1 MNDSRASP
9 GPTEA
14 SVSTQVQELRP
25 SLAIKGG
32 EPSVVRGWLGVP
44 IRVWVILGSMT
55 VLFVA
60 LYWTSLERLWKHTNP
75 INGTK
80 EWAHA
85 IFVPVVGIY
94 YLYIHL
100 DELMK
105 TKVKPLVGL
114 DFTPTRFLSVG
125 VLIAIGLVLWF
136 AVPLLPGPFE
146 AYGNWFKILGKGAI
160 GLALFVALFDWGVG
174 TLLAG
179 LLIYTAGV
187 SPLSNDLI
195 KDFGMIM
202 SVFGAVLTIGGWGIM
217 RIAWF
222 PCVFL
227 LAIPPWPD
235 TIYQKIAIPLQN
247 IASAVGVL
255 VMTICGIDAERN
267 GTTMAMYRG
276 GVKVGEL
283 NVATACSGIKSLMTF
298 VSLGAALAFL
308 SNRPLWQKLFITAST
323 VPIAIFCN
331 AMRVGGQGLLDYY
344 VSHEWS
350 SGFAHMFAGVVFLLP
365 GFLMILGLIWALDK
379 LFIDVDD
386 EAAEEPA
393 VKSGSPIVAEAK
405 P

>member
-1 MNDSRASP
+1 MPDTLS
-9 GPTEA
+9 
-14 SVSTQVQELRP
+14 
-25 SLAIKGG
+25 
-32 EPSVVRGWLGVP
+32 RGWLGVP
-44 IRVWVILGSMT
+44 VRVWVILGCMSA
-55 VLFVA
+55 LFIG

-94 YLYIHL
+94 YLYLHL
-100 DELMK
+100 DELMRC
-105 TKVKPLVGL
+105 KVKPLVGL
-114 DFTPTRFLSVG
+114 DFTPARFISA
-125 VLIAIGLVLWF
+125 AIVAAMGAGLWF
-136 AVPLLPGPFE
+136 VVPHLGGPFTV
-146 AYGNWFKILGKGAI
+146 YGNWFQILGKAFI
-160 GLALFVALFDWGVG
+160 GLAVFVTLFDWGVG

-179 LLIYTAGV
+179 LLAYTAGV
-187 SPLSNDLI
+187 TPLSNDLI
-195 KDFGMIM
+195 KDFGMIL
-202 SVFGAVLTIGGWGIM
+202 SVFGAVLTIGGWQIM

-227 LAIPPWPD
+227 FAIPPWPD

-247 IASAVGVL
+247 IASAFGVF

-267 GTTMAMYRG
+267 GTTMSMYRDG
-276 GVKVGEL
+276 NKVGEL

-298 VSLGAALAFL
+298 ISLGAALAFL

-350 SGFAHMFAGVVFLLP
+350 TGFAHMFAGVVFLLP
-365 GFLMILGLIWALDK
+365 GFLMILGLIWVLDQ
-379 LFIDVDD
+379 LFIDIEETEDSPDVAV
-386 EAAEEPA
+386 EAQ
-393 VKSGSPIVAEAK
+393 
-405 P
+405 

>member
-1 MNDSRASP
+1 M
-9 GPTEA
+9 T
-14 SVSTQVQELRP
+14 TQVQELRP
-25 SLAIKGG
+25 AL
-32 EPSVVRGWLGVP
+32 SVRADNADLPRGWLGVP
-44 IRVWVILGSMT
+44 VRVWVILGCM
-55 VLFVA
+55 VA
-60 LYWTSLERLWKHTNP
+60 AFIGLYWTSLERLWKHTNP

-94 YLYIHL
+94 YLFIHL

-105 TKVKPLVGL
+105 AKVKPLLGL
-114 DFTPTRFLSVG
+114 DFTPFRFISA
-125 VLIAIGLVLWF
+125 AIVVVMGLVLWF
-136 AVPLLPGPFE
+136 VVPQIPGPFRD
-146 AYGNWFKILGKGAI
+146 YGNWFVILGKGLL
-160 GLALFVALFDWGVG
+160 GLSVFVVLFDWGLG

-195 KDFGMIM
+195 KDFGMIL
-202 SVFGAVLTIGGWGIM
+202 SVFGAVLTIGGWQIM

-235 TIYQKIAIPLQN
+235 TIYQKISIPLQN
-247 IASAVGVL
+247 IASAVGVF
-255 VMTICGIDAERN
+255 VMTVCGIDAERN
-267 GTTMAMYRG
+267 GTTMSMYRDG
-276 GVKVGEL
+276 AKVGEL

-308 SNRPLWQKLFITAST
+308 SNRPLWQKLFITAAT

-344 VSHEWS
+344 VSHAWS
-350 SGFAHMFAGVVFLLP
+350 TGFAHMFAGVVFLLP
-365 GFLMILGLIWALDK
+365 GFLMILGLIWFLDQ
-379 LFIDVDD
+379 LFIDVEDD
-386 EAAEEPA
+386 ETPTPPVVAE
-393 VKSGSPIVAEAK
+393 VKS
-405 P
+405 

>member
-1 MNDSRASP
+1 M
-9 GPTEA
+9 
-14 SVSTQVQELRP
+14 STQVHELHAP
-25 SLAIKGG
+25 LSVPGG
-32 EPSVVRGWLGVP
+32 EAGIVRGWLGVP
-44 IRVWVILGSMT
+44 VRVWVILGSMAL
-55 VLFVA
+55 LFIG

-85 IFVPVVGIY
+85 IFVPIVGVY

-100 DELMK
+100 DELLR
-105 TKVKPLVGL
+105 TRVKPLTGL
-114 DFTPTRFLSVG
+114 DFTPARFISA
-125 VLIAIGLVLWF
+125 AILAALGAVVWF
-136 AVPLLPGPFE
+136 AIPQLPGLFSD
-146 AYGNWFKILGKGAI
+146 YGNWFEFLGKAMV
-160 GLALFVALFDWGVG
+160 GLAVFVAIFDWGVG
-174 TLLAG
+174 CLLAG
-179 LLIYTAGV
+179 LLTYTAGV
-187 SPLSNDLI
+187 RPLSNDLI
-195 KDFGMIM
+195 KDFGMIL
-202 SVFGAVLTIGGWGIM
+202 SVFGAVLTIGGWQIM
-217 RIAWF
+217 KIAWF

-247 IASAVGVL
+247 IASAVGVF

-267 GTTMAMYRG
+267 GTTMSMYRG

-308 SNRPLWQKLFITAST
+308 SQRPLWQKLFITAAT

-350 SGFAHMFAGVVFLLP
+350 TGFAHMFAGVVFLLP
-365 GFLMILGLIWALDK
+365 GFLMILGLIWILDQM
-379 LFIDVDD
+379 FIDVDD
-386 EAAEEPA
+386 TQDDAPQ
-393 VKSGSPIVAEAK
+393 VDPVAEAK
-405 P
+405 S